1 MTERPGLPFGDP
13 EPAPA
18 PAPEPAAQPV
28 RRVLTVSEL
37 TASVRVLLESKYA
50 EVWIEG
56 EISNAR
62 VWKTGHLYFTL
73 KDAGAQLRAVM
84 FRSAL
89 RYQRFRPE
97 DGQHVIARGRLSVY
111 EPKGE
116 YQIVCEHLEPQGVG
130 ALQLAFEQLRRR
142 LDREGLFDAA
152 RKRPLPPLPRKIGVV
167 TSLDGAALRDII
179 NVLSRRHPNV
189 HVVISLGARPGRA
202 RGGGDRPGAAAAG
215 RRTGLWTSSSS
226 AAAAARL
233 KTSGRSTRSR
243 SRARSPPRPCRSLR
257 RVGHETDFTI
267 SDFIADLRAPT
278 PSAAAELV
286 VAGKDEIAARIRN
299 LEQRLR
305 SAARDGLQRRR
316 ATVHLLQTR
325 PGLAGWPT
333 RVAVRGRQ
341 VGELTHRLARAAR
354 GGAARR
360 ERRLHELRLRLEAR
374 DLRRR
379 IDGIRARLRAAHD
392 GMSAALRAVQRA
404 REARLRVAAG
414 RLETLS
420 PLGVLARGY
429 AVCWDAGRSSIIR
442 DAAQVAA
449 GEKVHVTLHSGAL
462 DCTVTRV
469 E

>member
-1 MTERPGLPFGDP
+1 MTERPALPFDD
-13 EPAPA
+13 
-18 PAPEPAAQPV
+18 PAPEPPARPA
-28 RRVLTVSEL
+28 RRVLTVTEL

-89 RYQRFRPE
+89 RYHRFRPE

-142 LDREGLFDAA
+142 LDHEGLFDAA

-189 HVVISLGARPGRA
+189 HVVIGPTRVQGERAAEEIVRALRLLCAVPGVDVVIVG
-202 RGGGDRPGAAAAG
+202 RGGGSIEDLWAFNEEPVARAIAGAPVPVI
-215 RRTGLWTSSSS
+215 S
-226 AAAAARL
+226 A
-233 KTSGRSTRSR
+233 
-243 SRARSPPRPCRSLR
+243 
-257 RVGHETDFTI
+257 VGHETDFTI
-267 SDFIADLRAPT
+267 SDFVADLRAPT

-286 VAGKDEIAARIRN
+286 VAGKDEISARIRN

-305 SAARDGLQRRR
+305 AAARDSLQRRR
-316 ATVHLLQTR
+316 SAVHALQTR

-341 VGELTHRLARAAR
+341 VGELTYRLTRAAR
-354 GGAARR
+354 AGAARR
-360 ERRLHELRLRLEAR
+360 ERRLHELRLRLEAL
-374 DLRRR
+374 DLGRR
-379 IDGIRARLRAAHD
+379 IDGIRARLRAARD
-392 GMSAALRAVQRA
+392 GMAAALRDVQQA

-429 AVCWDAGRSSIIR
+429 AVCWNADRSSIIR
-442 DAAQVAA
+442 DATAA
-449 GEKVHVTLHSGAL
+449 TIGAEVHVTLHSGAL
-462 DCTVTRV
+462 DCTVTKV

>member
-1 MTERPGLPFGDP
+1 MTERPALPFGEPD
-13 EPAPA
+13 PAPA
-18 PAPEPAAQPV
+18 QPRSPV

-84 FRSAL
+84 FRSSL
-89 RYQRFRPE
+89 RLQRFRPE
-97 DGQHVIARGRLSVY
+97 DGQHVIARGRISVY

-142 LDREGLFDAA
+142 LETEGLFDAA
-152 RKRPLPPLPRKIGVV
+152 RKRALPPLPRKIGVV

-179 NVLSRRHPNV
+179 NVLGRRHPDA
-189 HVVISLGARPGRA
+189 HVIISPTRVQGERAEDEIVGALRRLYAVAGVDVIIAG
-202 RGGGDRPGAAAAG
+202 RGGGSIEDLWAFNTEPVARAIAAAPVPVI
-215 RRTGLWTSSSS
+215 S
-226 AAAAARL
+226 A
-233 KTSGRSTRSR
+233 
-243 SRARSPPRPCRSLR
+243 
-257 RVGHETDFTI
+257 VGHETDFTI
-267 SDFIADLRAPT
+267 SDFVADLRAPT

-286 VAGKDEIAARIRN
+286 VARKDEMAARIGNFER
-299 LEQRLR
+299 RLLA
-305 SAARDGLQRRR
+305 AARDVLQRRR
-316 ATVHLLQTR
+316 AAVQALEAR

-341 VGELTHRLARAAR
+341 VGELTHRLARAGRDA
-354 GGAARR
+354 AARR
-360 ERRLHELRLRLEAR
+360 ERRLHELRLRLEAL
-374 DLRRR
+374 DLGRR
-379 IDGIRARLRAAHD
+379 IDGIRARLLAAREAAA
-392 GMSAALRAVQRA
+392 AALRDAQRT

-429 AVCWDAGRSSIIR
+429 AVCWNADRSAIIR
-442 DAAQVAA
+442 DAAAVAA
-449 GEKVHVTLHSGAL
+449 GDEVHVTLRSGAL
-462 DCTVTRV
+462 DCTVTKV

>member
-1 MTERPGLPFGDP
+1 MTERPALPFGEPD
-13 EPAPA
+13 PAPVQ
-18 PAPEPAAQPV
+18 PPSPV

-50 EVWIEG
+50 EVWVEG

-89 RYQRFRPE
+89 RLQRFRPE
-97 DGQHVIARGRLSVY
+97 DGQHVIARGRISVY

-142 LDREGLFDAA
+142 LDGEGLFDPA
-152 RKRPLPPLPRKIGVV
+152 RKRALPPLPRKIGVV

-179 NVLSRRHPNV
+179 NVLGRRHPDA
-189 HVVISLGARPGRA
+189 HVIISPTRVQGERAEEEIVGALRRLYAVAGVDVIIAG
-202 RGGGDRPGAAAAG
+202 RGGGSIEDLWAFNTEPVARAIAAAPVPII
-215 RRTGLWTSSSS
+215 S
-226 AAAAARL
+226 A
-233 KTSGRSTRSR
+233 
-243 SRARSPPRPCRSLR
+243 
-257 RVGHETDFTI
+257 VGHETDFTI
-267 SDFIADLRAPT
+267 SDFVADLRAPT

-286 VAGKDEIAARIRN
+286 VARKDEMAARIGNFER
-299 LEQRLR
+299 RLR
-305 SAARDGLQRRR
+305 AAARDALQRRR
-316 ATVHLLQTR
+316 AAVQALEAR

-341 VGELTHRLARAAR
+341 VGELTHRLARAGRNA
-354 GGAARR
+354 AARR
-360 ERRLHELRLRLEAR
+360 ERRLHELRLRLEAL
-374 DLRRR
+374 DLGRR
-379 IDGIRARLRAAHD
+379 IDGIRARLLAAREAAA
-392 GMSAALRAVQRA
+392 AALQDTQRT

-429 AVCWDAGRSSIIR
+429 AVCWNADRSAIIR
-442 DAAQVAA
+442 DAAAVAA
-449 GEKVHVTLHSGAL
+449 GDDVHVTLHSGAL
-462 DCTVTRV
+462 DCTVTKV

>member
-1 MTERPGLPFGDP
+1 MTERPALPFG
-13 EPAPA
+13 EPD
-18 PAPEPAAQPV
+18 PAPEQPRSPA

-84 FRSAL
+84 FRSSL
-89 RYQRFRPE
+89 RLQRFRPE
-97 DGQHVIARGRLSVY
+97 DGQHVIARGRISVY

-142 LDREGLFDAA
+142 LESEGLFDAA
-152 RKRPLPPLPRKIGVV
+152 RKRALPPLPRKIGVV
-167 TSLDGAALRDII
+167 TSLDGAALRDIL
-179 NVLSRRHPNV
+179 NVLGRRHPDA
-189 HVVISLGARPGRA
+189 HVIISPTRVQGERAAEEIVGALRRLYAVAGVDVIIAG
-202 RGGGDRPGAAAAG
+202 RGGGSIED
-215 RRTGLWTSSSS
+215 LWAFNTEPVARAVADAPVPVIS
-226 AAAAARL
+226 A
-233 KTSGRSTRSR
+233 
-243 SRARSPPRPCRSLR
+243 
-257 RVGHETDFTI
+257 VGHETDFTI
-267 SDFIADLRAPT
+267 SDFVADLRAPT

-286 VAGKDEIAARIRN
+286 VARKDEMAARIGN
-299 LEQRLR
+299 FEQRLR
-305 SAARDGLQRRR
+305 AAARDGLQRRR
-316 ATVHLLQTR
+316 AAVQALEAR

-341 VGELTHRLARAAR
+341 VGELTHRLAQAGRNAA
-354 GGAARR
+354 AHR
-360 ERRLHELRLRLEAR
+360 ERRLHELRLRLEAL
-374 DLRRR
+374 DLGRR
-379 IDGIRARLRAAHD
+379 IDGIRARLQAARE
-392 GMSAALRAVQRA
+392 AAAAAVRDAQRT

-429 AVCWDAGRSSIIR
+429 AVCWNADRSAIIR
-442 DAAQVAA
+442 DAAAVAA
-449 GEKVHVTLHSGAL
+449 GDDVHVTLHSGAL
-462 DCTVTRV
+462 DCRVTKV